1 MRSRAGRV
9 VIGVTL
15 VVVAVALFVLLK
27 GSSSDDN
34 GGSDQAAGR
43 HRPAGGHGAGPV
55 AVPKIVI
62 RNGKPVG
69 GVTELSFNRGER
81 IRFKV
86 DSDVSDEVHIHG
98 YDVVK
103 DVAAGRPAGFEF
115 PATIEGVFEGE
126 LENRGEQI
134 LELRVNP

>member
-9 VIGVTL
+9 AIGVGL
-15 VVVAVALFVLLK
+15 VVVAIALFILLK

-34 GGSDQAAGR
+34 GGSHQAAERPAGR
-43 HRPAGGHGAGPV
+43 HGTGTV
-55 AVPKIVI
+55 AVPKIVV
-62 RNGKPVG
+62 RHGKPVG
-69 GVTELSFNRGER
+69 GVKELSFSRGEE
-81 IRFKV
+81 IRFSV

-98 YDVVK
+98 YDVMK
-103 DVAAGRPAGFEF
+103 DVRAGRTAEFEF

-126 LENRGEQI
+126 LEGRGEQI